1 MIQIDAHQHYWHPQ
15 RGDYDWMPIDN
26 PVLARAY
33 GPADLE
39 VHMKAQGVDR
49 TILVQAAAT
58 VYETEYLLGIADAR
72 ESVAGV
78 VGWVDFKIPEHIH
91 HLKRLS
97 AHPKFLGVRP
107 MIQDIPDV
115 NWMLR

>member
-15 RGDYDWMPIDN
+15 RGDYDWMPMDN

-39 VHMKAQGVDR
+39 VHMKAQGVDK
-49 TILVQAAAT
+49 TILVQAATT

-78 VGWVDFKIPEHIH
+78 VGWVNF
-91 HLKRLS
+91 
-97 AHPKFLGVRP
+97 
-107 MIQDIPDV
+107 
-115 NWMLR
+115 